1 MVRLEQAL
9 IRLSGDLQALGVRWA
24 LVGGLAVSFRAEP
37 RTTQDLDV
45 AVVVAGDSEAERI
58 ALSLRLRGYRSH
70 EVQPFLDNTDGRLSA
85 ARLLAP
91 DLSGG
96 LEAIGVD
103 LLFASSGVEAEV
115 VTAAEIRA
123 VLPGLY
129 LPVSTIGH
137 LIALKVLA
145 GRNKDKTDV
154 QSLLQHASLE
164 ELQRARETLEL
175 IERRGFHRGKD
186 LQAELAR
193 LLAFEG

>member
-45 AVVVAGDSEAERI
+45 AVAVAGDSEAERI

-70 EVQPFLDNTDGRLSA
+70 EVQPFLENADGRLGA
-85 ARLLAP
+85 ARLLVP
-91 DLSGG
+91 ELSG

-115 VTAAEIRA
+115 VAAAEVRI

-129 LPVSTIGH
+129 LPVATIGH

-145 GRNKDKTDV
+145 GRDKDRTDAH
-154 QSLLQHASLE
+154 SLLQRATLE
-164 ELQRARETLEL
+164 ELQRVRETLNL
-175 IERRGFHRGKD
+175 IERRGYHRDKD
-186 LQAELAR
+186 LQAEFAQ
-193 LLAFEG
+193 LLASEG